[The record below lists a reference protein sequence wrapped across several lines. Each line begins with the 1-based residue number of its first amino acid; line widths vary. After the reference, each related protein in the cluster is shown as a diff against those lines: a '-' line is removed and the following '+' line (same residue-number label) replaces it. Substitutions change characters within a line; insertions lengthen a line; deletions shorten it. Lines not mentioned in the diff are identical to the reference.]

1 MKMSASVIAMEDT
14 ESSPINNKTSDIK
27 TNIDCYRNLVHKLIN
42 LRRYKSA
49 SFWAEKIIVLSDNN
63 PKDIYN
69 LAQCMFL
76 LKEYNRASHIIR
88 RHQLEKKNLL
98 CLLLLVECLYSA
110 KDYQEAL
117 NLITSNEF
125 EELGTSL
132 VNEIETDSSE
142 LYDADK
148 HVSRIS
154 TIKNFRFLKF

>member
-1 MKMSASVIAMEDT
+1 MSTSVIAMEDNDQ
-14 ESSPINNKTSDIK
+14 SPFINKVTDMK
-27 TNIDCYRNLVHKLIN
+27 TNIDSYRNLVQKLIN

-63 PKDIYN
+63 PKDVYN

-117 NLITSNEF
+117 NLITTNEF

-132 VNEIETDSSE
+132 VGEFETDSSV
-142 LYDADK
+142 LLDADK
-148 HVSRIS
+148 NVS
-154 TIKNFRFLKF
+154 